1 MACEYFVNGKY
12 ISESEFK
19 QLLSEGLLDQLIATN
34 KVENVLDKLLDEAY
48 INEAYKGV
56 TVKNVTIPVSNKI
69 NRNYNTERF
78 AQSPEMGQQW
88 NINLTVPQKNPI
100 QVIEESNKQIK
111 AENKK
116 RGEDRPNNEF
126 ILGIKV
132 GEGVKFG
139 ELSSELESEV
149 SKSLTKGYVRKL
161 EEGIVYM
168 FVPSAY
174 GYSAV
179 RLFSNF
185 LGQTKAAPSIKSKL
199 KQFFE
204 KDLGKEKEITDPYL
218 NKLSYRT
225 KFIKDEEGVKII
237 TTTVGEST
245 PKKVLYKTLEEFETA
260 VLGKFDQKGK
270 YIGETESKGIDGKFF
285 NVKKE
290 PGLLAFVDSEKINS
304 GKYDIEITNN
314 GFITTDAFTEAGNF
328 FNSSSFQ
335 IKLSEITGL
344 PEQIKKI
351 KADPKAVKDVESE
364 VENNVAKEEATAT
377 SPKNQDTKKEE
388 NPIYDEQLPQD
399 VDDFNAALAMGPEGV
414 MFGKDN
420 EPLGEKEEGVE
431 DDDFFKYGNSDNSDF
446 NIDNISPKTKV
457 EDSGWSYQKQ
467 NKIDLEKE
475 LKYIE
480 DKLGKELIAT
490 KTFKTIASIKKYLPE
505 DVYKQLQEIGK
516 NGKSI
521 RGLYT
526 DAAVFLSER
535 AFEGTGYH
543 EAFHVVFN
551 LSLDLPQRFA
561 LLREAEE
568 RFKSELSED
577 PSYLEIEELLADKFQ
592 EYVLRKGVED
602 KSLGARI
609 SRYFKALFRKLQV
622 FFRPNSRI
630 KLDKIFED
638 IDLGIY
644 KNKKLSFI
652 NTDLSKIK
660 PEYSKFKVEPAF
672 ESVAMEADAIKTL
685 KYKSISIID
694 QLRETDKA
702 EYEGLSD
709 AEVIN
714 KIGLVAFYSQL
725 IESLYDQGAAIQAQL
740 QTAKQEGKEE
750 QQKVLE
756 AYFNNLKT
764 LINAFTNKGN
774 NLVVKETEE
783 GKRIFYLKE
792 STEFLKKFNR
802 SLKEY
807 NIKLRP
813 TFAENSS
820 TTDNLENPIDD
831 IEDTSE
837 TLEERWDRA
846 AGEFNPIETS
856 SQYLKR
862 KLATIPVRDGNKV
875 LSNSFGTPTFY
886 NSRDVFNFLGK
897 EITDQYTTEGLMEK
911 LKSLES
917 KKPFISNVIELINTD
932 ATFRSNLITDLA
944 KKTFVKYT
952 IIYEKDG
959 DYEIIAANQEDFK
972 SIVNQSVIGEFL
984 VEENDLF
991 NKYPKGHPK
1000 AGQRNFEDVDTN
1012 KVGLRVFELENLLNK
1027 IKNASP
1033 SNAKEVDSVLKEL
1046 SETIAKSNI
1055 NFSVEQLEMIWNP
1068 NRRGERA
1075 SFANI
1080 LDFTESLIGVF
1091 NALEKGDNPF
1101 LHLVEEEF
1109 IDNKNIKRERKV
1121 LERFVSNAFF
1131 AYQDQLVAAHRN
1143 ANGKT
1148 VYSIQLS
1155 NYLNKQLSTFKN
1167 QKDFDNYFE
1176 KIKNDPLLSN
1186 LPFFKMITDEN
1197 GKLLSDVTKNLEV
1210 TIIDALSR
1218 KGKNKAVSYDGLSPI
1233 EMVSMQ
1239 LGLFHNNNKKKYA
1252 RFTLP
1257 TPADSPTM
1265 PTIQFKRQSIE
1276 EVKDS
1281 FVQVAL
1287 AEIGRIN
1294 NLKSIP
1300 EDSPLRLV
1308 KNYYKNGTKFQILSF
1323 LNNRVDPDT
1332 VTTEELKEAISD
1344 FLENEFYESQINK
1357 YKKEGVILDY
1367 NKETG
1372 KIAFAKKVI
1381 TNQRNA
1387 NKETFFKEWLFCQ
1400 YFMNT
1405 QMSTV
1410 FAGDPSFYKDTVD
1423 YQKRYKQI
1431 ISPGTYTNTDNPDVK
1446 LNYSG
1451 YIFQDEF
1458 VPTAKEN
1465 ADYIIENVKNSN
1477 LSPNKKQELISLWT
1491 KLSDPK
1497 EEETNNVTDA
1507 ATYVSLDRMIEVY
1520 ESLGRMTKKHYE
1532 AAKRIRKGIE
1542 TPEDAGMFVITK
1554 PFQFTKVYN
1563 GGVEVPVQIKNSE
1576 FLLTKSFAERSP
1588 KLMKVYDLLNNPDK
1602 RVDFVAFESAVKVG
1616 GLANAVT
1623 KDGKPVYSTLELTD
1637 GNYELSKN
1645 ANTITLS
1652 QEDWRSQ
1659 QETPNKYQDKDGN
1672 HGSQLRVLM
1681 IADMNMEGDY
1691 VIGEKKMKGKEVAQL
1706 YQDLIVRN
1714 LQNSFEEVQKMFLNE
1729 DGETINYEVLVE
1741 HLRREA
1747 EDRNMEEDIYTA
1759 LETIPDILNPGKQVP
1774 AIPLWHP
1781 AISYKMESLFNSFF
1795 KNRVT
1800 RQEINGGSLVDVTSY
1815 GVSDQLKYDAKTNTF
1830 QALMPLW
1837 TKKFFPKDENGK
1849 PDITKVPEELKRMIA
1864 YRIPT
1869 EDKYSIFNI
1878 EVVGFADSAAGGG
1891 IVLPVEATT
1900 LAGLD
1905 FDIDKLFLVAPSF
1918 YINKNGDPTL
1928 IKYIDKDSSSE
1939 DIVNSLINS
1948 SYNNLESFVNRRFKN
1963 EADEFLKLY
1972 QEAQTQIAE
1981 AYKERKEF
1989 FQDEEIQ
1996 KVYDTFQKL
2005 KLQLEYEK
2013 VDSKRKALQTDID
2026 YYAPILAEYSK
2037 LKDNVEIH
2045 TKAFK
2050 DLKDKLITKVEGI
2063 KKDIDPINKDTELNT
2078 KKGIDNKLLE
2088 IMTGIMNNPHTQL
2101 SSIDTGNFDKLKELA
2116 NEMRLLKIDPTSKAL
2131 KKLKDTAVK
2140 LIKKKNSIEL
2150 FSYRDQL
2157 SILKKE

>member
-1 MACEYFVNGKY
+1 MACEYFVNGEY

-34 KVENVLDKLLDEAY
+34 RVERIKDFELDEAY
-48 INEAYKGV
+48 INEAFKGV

-78 AQSPEMGQQW
+78 AQFPEMGQQW

-100 QVIEESNKQIK
+100 QVLEESNKQIK
-111 AENKK
+111 AENEK
-116 RGEDRPNNEF
+116 RGEDRPTNKL

-132 GEGVKFG
+132 GEGMKFG
-139 ELSSELESEV
+139 KLSSELESEV
-149 SKSLTKGYVRKL
+149 SKSLTEGYVRKL

-174 GYSAV
+174 GYSAI

-185 LGQTKAAPSIKSKL
+185 LGQTKAAPTIKSKL

-237 TTTVGEST
+237 TTTVGETT
-245 PKKVLYKTLEEFETA
+245 PKKVLYKTLEEFQTA
-260 VLGKFDQKGK
+260 VLGKFDEKGK
-270 YIGETESKGIDGKFF
+270 YVGETESKGIDGKFF
-285 NVKKE
+285 NVKTE

-304 GKYDIEITNN
+304 TKYSIEITNN
-314 GFITTDAFTEAGNF
+314 GFITTDAFSEAGNF

-335 IKLSEITGL
+335 IKLSEIKGL

-351 KADPKAVKDVESE
+351 KADPKAIKDIESE
-364 VENNVAKEEATAT
+364 VEDNVAKEEATAT

-388 NPIYDEQLPQD
+388 SPVYDEQLPED
-399 VDDFNAALAMGPEGV
+399 VGDLGAILAMGPEGV

-446 NIDNISPKTKV
+446 NIDNISSKTKV

-480 DKLGKELIAT
+480 DKLGKELIDT

-561 LLREAEE
+561 LLKEAEE
-568 RFKSELSED
+568 KFKSELSED

-609 SRYFKALFRKLQV
+609 SRYFKALFRKLQI

-638 IDLGIY
+638 INLGIY

-740 QTAKQEGKEE
+740 QTAKQEGKEG

-792 STEFLKKFNR
+792 STDFLKKFNR

-813 TFAENSS
+813 TFAEDTS
-820 TTDNLENPIDD
+820 TTDNLENPVDD

-862 KLATIPVRDGNKV
+862 KLATIPVKDGNKV

-911 LKSLES
+911 LKSIEN
-917 KKPFISNVIELINTD
+917 KKPFISNVIELVNTD
-932 ATFRSNLITDLA
+932 PTFRSNLITDLA

-952 IIYEKDG
+952 IVYEKDG

-1000 AGQRNFEDVDTN
+1000 EGQRNFEDVAID
-1012 KVGLRVFELENLLNK
+1012 KVSLRVFELENLLNK

-1046 SETIAKSNI
+1046 SETIEKSNI

-1155 NYLNKQLSTFKN
+1155 NYLNKQLATFKN

-1186 LPFFKMITDEN
+1186 LPFFKMITDES
-1197 GKLLSDVTKNLEV
+1197 GKLSSDVTKNLEV

-1239 LGLFHNNNKKKYA
+1239 LALFHNNNKKNYA

-1265 PTIQFKRQSIE
+1265 PTIQFKRQSTE
-1276 EVKDS
+1276 EIKDS
-1281 FVQVAL
+1281 LVQVAL

-1332 VTTEELKEAISD
+1332 VTTEELKQTISD
-1344 FLENEFYESQINK
+1344 FLENEFYENEINK

-1372 KIAFAKKVI
+1372 KIAFAEKVI

-1387 NKETFFKEWLFCQ
+1387 NKETFFKEWLFSQ
-1400 YFMNT
+1400 FFMNT

-1410 FAGDPSFYKDTVD
+1410 FAGDPSFYKDTID

-1431 ISPGTYTNTDNPDVK
+1431 ISPGTYTNTDNPDVA
-1446 LNYSG
+1446 LTYSG

-1458 VPTAKEN
+1458 VPTSKEN

-1497 EEETNNVTDA
+1497 EKETNNVTDA

-1520 ESLGRMTKKHYE
+1520 ESLERMTKKHYE
-1532 AAKRIRKGIE
+1532 AAERIRKGIE

-1588 KLMKVYDLLNNPDK
+1588 KLMKVYELLNNPDNG
-1602 RVDFVAFESAVKVG
+1602 VDFVAFESAVKVG

-1623 KDGKPVYSTLELTD
+1623 KEGKPVYSTLELID
-1637 GNYELSKN
+1637 GNYELSEN

-1652 QEDWRSQ
+1652 QEDWRLQ
-1659 QETPNKYQDKDGN
+1659 QETPNKYEDKDGN
-1672 HGSQLRVLM
+1672 YGSQLRVLM

-1691 VIGEKKMKGKEVAQL
+1691 VIGKKKMKGKEVAQL
-1706 YQDLIVRN
+1706 YQDLIVKN
-1714 LQNSFEEVQKMFLNE
+1714 LQNSFEEVERMFLDK
-1729 DGETINYEVLVE
+1729 DGEINYEVLVE

-1759 LETIPDILNPGKQVP
+1759 LETIPDILRPGKQVP

-1800 RQEINGGSLVDVTSY
+1800 
-1815 GVSDQLKYDAKTNTF
+1815 K
-1830 QALMPLW
+1830 
-1837 TKKFFPKDENGK
+1837 
-1849 PDITKVPEELKRMIA
+1849 
-1864 YRIPT
+1864 
-1869 EDKYSIFNI
+1869 
-1878 EVVGFADSAAGGG
+1878 
-1891 IVLPVEATT
+1891 
-1900 LAGLD
+1900 
-1905 FDIDKLFLVAPSF
+1905 
-1918 YINKNGDPTL
+1918 
-1928 IKYIDKDSSSE
+1928 
-1939 DIVNSLINS
+1939 
-1948 SYNNLESFVNRRFKN
+1948 
-1963 EADEFLKLY
+1963 
-1972 QEAQTQIAE
+1972 
-1981 AYKERKEF
+1981 
-1989 FQDEEIQ
+1989 Q
-1996 KVYDTFQKL
+1996 K
-2005 KLQLEYEK
+2005 
-2013 VDSKRKALQTDID
+2013 I
-2026 YYAPILAEYSK
+2026 
-2037 LKDNVEIH
+2037 
-2045 TKAFK
+2045 
-2050 DLKDKLITKVEGI
+2050 
-2063 KKDIDPINKDTELNT
+2063 
-2078 KKGIDNKLLE
+2078 
-2088 IMTGIMNNPHTQL
+2088 
-2101 SSIDTGNFDKLKELA
+2101 
-2116 NEMRLLKIDPTSKAL
+2116 
-2131 KKLKDTAVK
+2131 
-2140 LIKKKNSIEL
+2140 
-2150 FSYRDQL
+2150 
-2157 SILKKE
+2157 